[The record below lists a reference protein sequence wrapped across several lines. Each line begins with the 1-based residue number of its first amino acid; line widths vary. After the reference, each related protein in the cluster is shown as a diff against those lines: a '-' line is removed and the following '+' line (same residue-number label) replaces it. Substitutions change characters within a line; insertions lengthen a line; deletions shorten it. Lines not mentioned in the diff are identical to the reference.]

1 MTDKKNRFKVNKMKT
16 LKSKIFFLTVITA
29 LMVLTTSAQ
38 EQSIVLK
45 TSSGDING
53 LLLKP
58 VSKKKIPVVLIISGS
73 GPTDKDG
80 NQAAMQ
86 NNSLKLLA
94 EALKQNGIASL
105 RFDKRGIASSRKAAK
120 QESDFNFD
128 NLIDDVTGWINLLA
142 QDKSF
147 SKIIVAGHSEGS
159 LIGMIASA
167 KNNRVKKYISIA
179 GAGMPADEILK
190 EQLKSQPQNV
200 KDIVFP
206 MLDALKKGETISDV
220 PPSLNALFRPSV
232 QPYMISW
239 FKYNPQNE
247 IKKLKVPSLIIQGD
261 KDIQVSVRDADLL
274 AADGNKVTKKII
286 VNMNHVLKNIETTD
300 KTEQLKT
307 YSNPSLPISTEMVKE
322 IVIFI
327 QK

>member
-1 MTDKKNRFKVNKMKT
+1 MKIIN
-16 LKSKIFFLTVITA
+16 LKAFFLTVIAA
-29 LMVLTTSAQ
+29 LMVITTSAQ

-53 LLLKP
+53 VLLKP

-86 NNSLKLLA
+86 NNSLKMLA

-105 RFDKRGIASSRKAAK
+105 RFDKRGIAGSRTAGK
-120 QESDFNFD
+120 QESDVSFGNF
-128 NLIDDVTGWINLLA
+128 IDDVSGWINLLA

-167 KNNRVKKYISIA
+167 KDKRVKKYVSIA
-179 GAGMPADEILK
+179 GAGKPADEIIK
-190 EQLKSQPQNV
+190 EQLSSRPQAV
-200 KDIVFP
+200 KDLVFP
-206 MLDALKKGETISDV
+206 MLDTLKRGETIPDV
-220 PPSLNALFRPSV
+220 PASLNALFRPSV

-239 FKYNPQNE
+239 FKYNPQTE
-247 IKKLKVPSLIIQGD
+247 IKKLKIPSLIIQGD
-261 KDIQVSVRDADLL
+261 KDIQVSIKDADLL
-274 AADGNKVTKKII
+274 TTAAGTKATEKII
-286 VNMNHVLKNIETTD
+286 VNMNHVLKNTETND
-300 KTEQLKT
+300 QTEQLKI
-307 YSNPSLPISTEMVKE
+307 YSNPSLPINTDLVKE
-322 IVIFI
+322 IATFI
-327 QK
+327 KK

>member
-1 MTDKKNRFKVNKMKT
+1 MKIIN
-16 LKSKIFFLTVITA
+16 LKAFFHTVIAA
-29 LMVLTTSAQ
+29 LMVITTSAQ

-53 LLLKP
+53 VLLKP

-86 NNSLKLLA
+86 NNSLKMLA

-120 QESDFNFD
+120 QESDAVFD
-128 NLIDDVTGWINLLA
+128 DLVNDVSGWINLLA

-167 KNNRVKKYISIA
+167 KDKRVKKYVSIA
-179 GAGMPADEILK
+179 GVGKPADEILK
-190 EQLKSQPQNV
+190 EQLGSRPQAV
-200 KDIVFP
+200 KDLVFP
-206 MLDALKKGETISDV
+206 MFDTLKRGEIIPDV
-220 PPSLNALFRPSV
+220 PASLNALFRPSV

-239 FKYNPQNE
+239 FKYNPQTE
-247 IKKLKVPSLIIQGD
+247 IKKLKIPSLIIQGD
-261 KDIQVSVRDADLL
+261 KDIQVSVKDADLL
-274 AADGNKVTKKII
+274 AAAAGNKASEKII
-286 VNMNHVLKNIETTD
+286 VNMNHVLKNIETAD
-300 KTEQLKT
+300 QTEQLKI
-307 YSNPSLPISTEMVKE
+307 YSNPNLPINTEMVKE
-322 IVIFI
+322 IVKFI
-327 QK
+327 QR

>member
-1 MTDKKNRFKVNKMKT
+1 MKIIN
-16 LKSKIFFLTVITA
+16 LKAFFLTVIAA
-29 LMVLTTSAQ
+29 LMVITTSAQ

-53 LLLKP
+53 VLLKP

-86 NNSLKLLA
+86 NNSLKMLA

-120 QESDFNFD
+120 QESDAVFD
-128 NLIDDVTGWINLLA
+128 DLVNDVSGWINLLA

-167 KNNRVKKYISIA
+167 KDKRVKKYVSIA
-179 GAGMPADEILK
+179 GVGKPADEILK
-190 EQLKSQPQNV
+190 EQLGSRPQAV
-200 KDIVFP
+200 KDLVFP
-206 MLDALKKGETISDV
+206 MFDTLKRGETIPDV
-220 PPSLNALFRPSV
+220 PASLNALFRPSV
-232 QPYMISW
+232 QPYLISW
-239 FKYNPQNE
+239 FKYNPQTE
-247 IKKLKVPSLIIQGD
+247 IKKLKIPSLIIQGD
-261 KDIQVSVRDADLL
+261 KDIQVSVKDADLL
-274 AADGNKVTKKII
+274 AAAAGNKASEKII
-286 VNMNHVLKNIETTD
+286 VNMNHVLKNIETAD
-300 KTEQLKT
+300 QTEQLKI
-307 YSNPSLPISTEMVKE
+307 YSNPNLPINTEMVKE
-322 IVIFI
+322 IVKFI
-327 QK
+327 QR

>member
-1 MTDKKNRFKVNKMKT
+1 MKIIN
-16 LKSKIFFLTVITA
+16 LKAFFLTVIAA
-29 LMVLTTSAQ
+29 LMVITTSAQ

-53 LLLKP
+53 VLLKP

-86 NNSLKLLA
+86 NNSLKMLA

-120 QESDFNFD
+120 QESDAVFD
-128 NLIDDVTGWINLLA
+128 DLVNDVSGWINLLA

-167 KNNRVKKYISIA
+167 KDKRVKKYVSIA
-179 GAGMPADEILK
+179 GVGKPADEILK
-190 EQLKSQPQNV
+190 EQLSSRPQAV
-200 KDIVFP
+200 KDLVFP
-206 MLDALKKGETISDV
+206 MFDTLKRGETIPDV
-220 PPSLNALFRPSV
+220 PASLNALFRPSV

-247 IKKLKVPSLIIQGD
+247 IKKLKIPSLIIQGD
-261 KDIQVSVRDADLL
+261 KDIQVSVKDADLL
-274 AADGNKVTKKII
+274 AAAAGNKASEKII
-286 VNMNHVLKNIETTD
+286 VNMNHVLKNIETAD
-300 KTEQLKT
+300 QTEQLKI
-307 YSNPSLPISTEMVKE
+307 YSNPNLPINTEMVKE
-322 IVIFI
+322 IVKFI
-327 QK
+327 QR